1 MIRDFYDGIV
11 VLDRPISIDNN
22 QIYGVLFNVE
32 RELIRRENEDD
43 ILAYVYYLVGVA
55 RFKQN
60 GGTISDYGSIWT
72 LPEEKATYKYGAGF
86 GRLVSH
92 LMRGEVRLQKYDLG
106 NRIEWNEGEV
116 DDENTSLVIS
126 PALIDRYFPNEGY
139 RMDAPYTPS
148 TTDTSADAADIK

>member
-32 RELIRRENEDD
+32 QELIRRDNEGD
-43 ILAYVYYLVGVA
+43 ILDYVDYLVGVA

-60 GGTISDYGSIWT
+60 GGTISDDGSIWT
-72 LPEEKATYKYGAGF
+72 LPEEKATYRYGAGL

-116 DDENTSLVIS
+116 DDENTCLVIS
-126 PALIDRYFPNEGY
+126 PALIDRYVPYEG
-139 RMDAPYTPS
+139 YTPS
-148 TTDTSADAADIK
+148 TTNTGTDAADTK

>member
-1 MIRDFYDGIV
+1 MTRDFYDGIV

-32 RELIRRENEDD
+32 QELIRRENEDD
-43 ILAYVYYLVGVA
+43 ILDYVYYLVGVA

-60 GGTISDYGSIWT
+60 GGTISDDGSIWT
-72 LPEEKATYKYGAGF
+72 LPEDRATFRYGAGL

-92 LMRGEVRLQKYDLG
+92 LMRGVVRLQKYDLG

-126 PALIDRYFPNEGY
+126 PALIDRYVPYEG
-139 RMDAPYTPS
+139 YTPS
-148 TTDTSADAADIK
+148 TTDTDTDATDIK

>member
-1 MIRDFYDGIV
+1 MTRDFYDGIV

-32 RELIRRENEDD
+32 QELIRRENEDD
-43 ILAYVYYLVGVA
+43 ILDYVYYLVGVE
-55 RFKQN
+55 RFMQN
-60 GGTISDYGSIWT
+60 GGTISDDGSIWT
-72 LPEEKATYKYGAGF
+72 LPEDRATFRYDAGL

-116 DDENTSLVIS
+116 DAENTGLVIS
-126 PALIDRYFPNEGY
+126 PTLIERYIESTNPN
-139 RMDAPYTPS
+139 S
-148 TTDTSADAADIK
+148 TTDTTISISE

>member
-1 MIRDFYDGIV
+1 MTRDFYDGIV
-11 VLDRPISIDNN
+11 VLDRPISIDDK

-32 RELIRRENEDD
+32 QELIRRENEDD

-60 GGTISDYGSIWT
+60 GGTISDDGCIWT

-92 LMRGEVRLQKYDLG
+92 LMRGAVGLQKYDLG
-106 NRIEWNEGEV
+106 NRIEWNEDEV
-116 DDENTSLVIS
+116 DDENTCLVIS
-126 PALIDRYFPNEGY
+126 PALIDRYVPCEGY
-139 RMDAPYTPS
+139 SPS
-148 TTDTSADAADIK
+148 TTDTDAVDTK

>member
-32 RELIRRENEDD
+32 QELIRRENEDD

-55 RFKQN
+55 RFKRN
-60 GGTISDYGSIWT
+60 GGTISDDGSIWT
-72 LPEEKATYKYGAGF
+72 LPEERATFRYGAGF

-92 LMRGEVRLQKYDLG
+92 LMRGAVRLQKYELG

-126 PALIDRYFPNEGY
+126 PALIDRYVPNEGY
-139 RMDAPYTPS
+139 TQS
-148 TTDTSADAADIK
+148 TTDTDAADIK

>member
-1 MIRDFYDGIV
+1 MTRDFYDGIV

-32 RELIRRENEDD
+32 NELIRRENEDD

-60 GGTISDYGSIWT
+60 GGTISDDGSIWT
-72 LPEEKATYKYGAGF
+72 LPEERATYKYSAGF

-92 LMRGEVRLQKYDLG
+92 LMRGAVRLQKYDLG
-106 NRIEWNEGEV
+106 NRIEWNEDEV

-126 PALIDRYFPNEGY
+126 PALIDRYVPNE
-139 RMDAPYTPS
+139 RYTPS
-148 TTDTSADAADIK
+148 TTDTSTDVADTK

>member
-55 RFKQN
+55 RFMQN
-60 GGTISDYGSIWT
+60 GGTISNDGSIWT
-72 LPEEKATYKYGAGF
+72 LPEERATFRYGAGF

-92 LMRGEVRLQKYDLG
+92 LMRGAVRLQKYDLG

-126 PALIDRYFPNEGY
+126 PALIDRYFPNE
-139 RMDAPYTPS
+139 RYTPS
-148 TTDTSADAADIK
+148 TTDTSTDVADIK

>member
-32 RELIRRENEDD
+32 QELIRRENEDD
-43 ILAYVYYLVGVA
+43 ILDYVHYLVGVA

-60 GGTISDYGSIWT
+60 GGTISDDGSIWT
-72 LPEEKATYKYGAGF
+72 LPEDRATYKYGAGL

-92 LMRGEVRLQKYDLG
+92 LMRGAVRLQKYDLG
-106 NRIEWNEGEV
+106 NRIEWNDDEV

-126 PALIDRYFPNEGY
+126 PALINRHVPCEG
-139 RMDAPYTPS
+139 YTPS
-148 TTDTSADAADIK
+148 TTDTDAADTK

>member
-32 RELIRRENEDD
+32 QELIRRENEDN
-43 ILAYVYYLVGVA
+43 ILDYVYYLVGVA

-60 GGTISDYGSIWT
+60 GGTISDDGRIWT
-72 LPEEKATYKYGAGF
+72 LPEEKATFRYSAGL
-86 GRLVSH
+86 GRLVSRLVSH
-92 LMRGEVRLQKYDLG
+92 LMRGAVRLQKYDLG

-116 DDENTSLVIS
+116 DDENTCLVIS
-126 PALIDRYFPNEGY
+126 PALIDRCLPNEG
-139 RMDAPYTPS
+139 YTPS
-148 TTDTSADAADIK
+148 TTDTDIDATDIK

>member
-1 MIRDFYDGIV
+1 MTRDFYDGIV
-11 VLDRPISIDNN
+11 VLDRPISINDEK
-22 QIYGVLFNVE
+22 IYGVLFNVE
-32 RELIRRENEDD
+32 QELIRRENEDD
-43 ILAYVYYLVGVA
+43 ILTYVYYLVGAA

-60 GGTISDYGSIWT
+60 GGTISDDGSIWT
-72 LPEEKATYKYGAGF
+72 LPEDRATYRYGASL

-92 LMRGEVRLQKYDLG
+92 LMRGAVRLQKYDLG

-126 PALIDRYFPNEGY
+126 PALIDRYVPCEEY

-148 TTDTSADAADIK
+148 TTDTDAADTK

>member
-1 MIRDFYDGIV
+1 MTRDFYDGIV

-32 RELIRRENEDD
+32 QELIRREDEDD
-43 ILAYVYYLVGVA
+43 ILAYVDYLVGVA

-60 GGTISDYGSIWT
+60 GGTISDDGRIWT
-72 LPEEKATYKYGAGF
+72 LPEEKATYKYGAGL

-92 LMRGEVRLQKYDLG
+92 LMRGEVGLQKYDLG

-116 DDENTSLVIS
+116 DDENTCLVIS
-126 PALIDRYFPNEGY
+126 PALIDRCLPNEG
-139 RMDAPYTPS
+139 YTPS
-148 TTDTSADAADIK
+148 TTDTDAADTK